1 MSSFTLQWPSSANN
15 MTTTY
20 WQLFGF
26 QKHLEELPRAL
37 VHPAGQQ
44 NEDGVDVVL
53 GIRPNGASYLLVPDI
68 RYYNLRLSRPRVRS
82 SPWPGDCFISLSP
95 IHFPSMAALDE
106 KKKSYDS
113 NKKDKRG
120 PRDRS
125 KANTTFTSLGDG
137 LSKEGIERASF
148 EHQRILYHLYRGE
161 IYDPREFA
169 LATLS
174 WMNDARFIAFAFNTW
189 SVDSR
194 DYSERERDPKLLDIG
209 VTEFPPPSG
218 SHEFVARSS
227 VHLVN
232 NENRFLNNPGKRRI
246 PFESGES
253 KIVERLEIATRVREL
268 LLPSGS
274 SRTPSRV
281 LLFVHDEQRSLA
293 LLRALGIDT
302 SQWTSGLMSL
312 LYGKDFSGKPERDRY
327 DDRRVSDPRSRSPRR
342 NGDPRPR
349 PRSRSPRSQASL
361 RVHII
366 DVRQLYCVL
375 KQVAPLVDTV
385 RSNAS
390 ELGVRDIM
398 GINESD
404 GTFKMANDMNN
415 GLCAGSESRLLGYM
429 WHSMACGSPIDDQRM
444 LRWHSKLSETVEDHA
459 TEESTS
465 NANARDSD
473 DEEEMDPNDMF
484 QSVAPTPSGSSA
496 PAKKSSLSIL
506 EPGGWEDE
514 SDDDE

>member
-1 MSSFTLQWPSSANN
+1 

-246 PFESGES
+246 
-253 KIVERLEIATRVREL
+253 
-268 LLPSGS
+268 
-274 SRTPSRV
+274 
-281 LLFVHDEQRSLA
+281 
-293 LLRALGIDT
+293 
-302 SQWTSGLMSL
+302 WTSGLMSL

-415 GLCAGSESRLLGYM
+415 GLCAGSESRLADGNCARLLGYM

-506 EPGGWEDE
+506 EPVRLYARVHISLREMVKDPW
-514 SDDDE
+514 S